1 HMIPTDPELAVR
13 REENPKVGGGYLVFE
28 KGGAGA
34 NCLSRVCANA
44 RLFVLALG

>member
-1 HMIPTDPELAVR
+1 MMRRSAELAVR
-13 REENPKVGGGYLVFE
+13 RQENPKVGGGYLVFE